1 VIDRDVYLLHQV
13 QPVKLS
19 TDVVCGLASTAL
31 MWRRRVPVALLVAHL
46 PPAVASALVMR
57 GDLSQLKA
65 TPRGRYVLKHM
76 PPSAQAL
83 RLLGQVVMWRAAF
96 RHRFPGVAAGALAIL
111 VGWSFGVLRPKRR
124 GDDGVTGGRPR

>member
-1 VIDRDVYLLHQV
+1 MT
-13 QPVKLS
+13 S
-19 TDVVCGLASTAL
+19 AEATAGG
-31 MWRRRVPVALLVAHL
+31 RCATI
-46 PPAVASALVMR
+46 SATR
-57 GDLSQLKA
+57 
-65 TPRGRYVLKHM
+65 TRRGRYVLEQM

-124 GDDGVTGGRPR
+124 RDDGVTGRRPL